1 MADRTFQI
9 LTPAAS
15 NDLLTLQELK
25 LMLGMSATDTSQDA
39 ALSFLI
45 SVFSEECARR
55 CNHYGKAGM
64 PPTFAKIE
72 VQETWREVMPGRIF
86 CLQWPVNAVDL
97 VSVTDGGVQLTTD
110 QFELEEHSGKIS
122 NVQSAN
128 ISMTGAGSTM
138 PSPWVT
144 PVVVHY
150 SGGYVLPNEAP
161 LPLKHAVVML
171 VRQERILM
179 MQAQYA
185 GIRSLSHKEARV
197 MFFDPNA
204 VLLRALGTKSPVV
217 QAVDN
222 LLDKYRRLEV

>member
-25 LMLGMSATDTSQDA
+25 MMLGMSPTDTSQDP

-72 VQETWREVMPGRIF
+72 VQETWREVMNGRVF
-86 CLQWPVNAVDL
+86 CLQWPVNAVDI
-97 VSVTDGGVQLTTD
+97 VSVTDGGMVLTTD

-122 NVQSAN
+122 NIN
-128 ISMTGAGSTM
+128 TGATM
-138 PSPWVT
+138 SSPWVT
-144 PVVVHY
+144 PVVAHY
-150 SGGYVLPNEAP
+150 SGGYVLPQEAP